1 MPDTIREQIVTALI
15 AALAAIR
22 TANGYA
28 TECGQAV
35 FRARTAVDPESA
47 PFVNVFPQREE
58 ATSDQYDWSRHKMT
72 VKIEAAG
79 EFAGD
84 TAGETAEA
92 LLGDV
97 IEGCCGEVF
106 SLGYD
111 TGASRI
117 SVGDTVT
124 GATSD
129 AEAYVAGVTLSSG
142 SWAGGDAAGTL
153 RLRRL
158 SGVFQ
163 DGEALQ
169 VDEASC
175 AVTDGTA
182 SRTSAETRV
191 TAGLAESIRYT
202 GGGQTEFTHLDARLC
217 GVQADFDITYYT
229 RAGNPYASGE

>member
-1 MPDTIREQIVTALI
+1 MADTIREQIITAI
-15 AALAAIR
+15 TAAMSAIR

-28 TECGQAV
+28 SECGQAV

-47 PFVNVFPQREE
+47 PFCNVFPQREE
-58 ATSDQYDWSRHKMT
+58 AEGDQYDQTKHTMA
-72 VKIEAAG
+72 VKIEAAAT
-79 EFAGD
+79 FAGD
-84 TAGETAEA
+84 TAGQTAEA

-97 IEGCCGEVF
+97 IECACGEVF
-106 SLGYD
+106 TLGYD

-124 GATSD
+124 GATSG
-129 AEAYVAGVTLSSG
+129 ATAYAAGVTLASG

-153 RLRRL
+153 SLRRL

-163 DGEALQ
+163 DGELLK
-169 VDEASC
+169 VGITSC
-175 AVTDGTA
+175 AKVDGEV
-182 SRTSAETRV
+182 SRTSPESRV
-191 TAGLAESIRYT
+191 TDDLAERIRYT